1 MTFITKK
8 HLSRRSLL
16 RGAGAALALPL
27 LDSMVP
33 ALRAARDTAAKTPV
47 RMSFVYTPNGI
58 IPAAW
63 TPTAEGAGFEFM
75 RSMKPIEPF
84 RDRLLV
90 LSNLAQIQGRALG
103 DGAGDHARAGATWLT
118 GVHPKKTEGAGIH
131 SGISVDQIA
140 ARELGK
146 STQLASL
153 ELGLDSPSLAGGCD
167 SGYSCA
173 YTNTISWRGPTTPM
187 PMEMNPRAV
196 FERLFGDGD
205 STDAASRIAALKEQR
220 SILDYISGDIDRL
233 ETNLG
238 SRDRNKL
245 SEYLESI
252 RDVERRIQKAEEQN
266 ATLKLPTLEKPSG
279 VPAEFEEHAKLMMD
293 LQVIAFQAD
302 LTRVITFMV
311 GREGS
316 NRSYRQINVSDG
328 HHSVTHHQN
337 DPEKIEKVTKI
348 DTYHTGLLAYFLGKL
363 QDTKDGDGN
372 LLDHS
377 MVLYGSSICDGN
389 AHTHHNLPLV
399 LAGGAGGS
407 IKGGRHL
414 VYDKETPMNNLLLT
428 LLDKA
433 GVPAPE
439 KYGDSTGRVQHLS
452 DV

>member
-8 HLSRRSLL
+8 HVSRRSLL
-16 RGAGAALALPL
+16 RGAGAALALPF

-33 ALRAARDTAAKTPV
+33 ALKAARETASNAPV
-47 RMSFVYTPNGI
+47 RMGFVYTPNGI
-58 IPAAW
+58 IPGAW

-75 RSMKPIEPF
+75 RSMKPIEAF

-90 LSNLAQIQGRALG
+90 LTNLAQIQGRALG

-131 SGISVDQIA
+131 AGISIDQIA
-140 ARELGK
+140 AKELGK

-153 ELGLDSPSLAGGCD
+153 EVGLDSPSLAGGCD

-173 YTNTISWRGPTTPM
+173 YTNTISWRGPTTPN
-187 PMEMNPRAV
+187 PMEMNPRSV

-205 STDAASRIAALKEQR
+205 STDAASRMASLKEQR
-220 SILDYISGDIDRL
+220 SILDYIAGDIDRM

-238 SRDRNKL
+238 PRDRSKL
-245 SEYLESI
+245 SEYLDSI

-266 ATLKLPTLEKPSG
+266 ATLKLPALEKPSG
-279 VPAEFEEHAKLMMD
+279 VPAEFEDHAKLMID

-316 NRSYRQINVSDG
+316 NRSYREIGVSDG

-348 DTYHTGLLAYFLGKL
+348 DTYHTSLLAYYL
-363 QDTKDGDGN
+363 QKMQETKDGDGS

-377 MVLYGSSICDGN
+377 MILYGSSICDGN

-399 LAGGAGGS
+399 LAGGASGS

-414 VYDKETPMNNLLLT
+414 VFPKETPMNHLLLT
-428 LLDKA
+428 MLDKA
-433 GVPAPE
+433 RVPAPE
-439 KYGDSTGRVQHLS
+439 NYGDSTGRVQHLS